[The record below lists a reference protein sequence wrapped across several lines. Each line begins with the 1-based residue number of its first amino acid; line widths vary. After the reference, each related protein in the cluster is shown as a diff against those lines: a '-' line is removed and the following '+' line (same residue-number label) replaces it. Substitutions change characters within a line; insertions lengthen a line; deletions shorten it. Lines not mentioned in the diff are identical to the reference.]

1 MKTIK
6 VQKDCVVD
14 RRNIAKIKQ
23 REIALSVTS
32 IDALNGNESGF
43 INFTLGIEDCQLSLE
58 FFGTCLLK
66 EKKQDLFYVDR
77 IELDV
82 DLAEEELKNI
92 NKELQE
98 KFSHGDVICAK
109 VYEIAEK
116 YILDLERDF
125 ENYADISKAFASICE
140 FKIDS
145 NSYFGEKNDFL
156 GEEAQKI
163 MKMFKNETGN
173 QIKLIFSTDEGK
185 NYILVD
191 NNLVEIMIN
200 QHSLKIEDGHIEIQS
215 YLYELQDFVEQLEK
229 VEEFFSET
237 VKLAFSKLKK
247 INE

>member
-1 MKTIK
+1 MKKNETKLVKSKRCKDTEYEIFVERNSIK
-6 VQKDCVVD
+6 ISKTENSNPID
-14 RRNIAKIKQ
+14 IY
-23 REIALSVTS
+23 S
-32 IDALNGNESGF
+32 IEA
-43 INFTLGIEDCQLSLE
+43 
-58 FFGTCLLK
+58 FGK
-66 EKKQDLFYVDR
+66 V
-77 IELDV
+77 
-82 DLAEEELKNI
+82 KNI
-92 NKELQE
+92 EN
-98 KFSHGDVICAK
+98 A
-109 VYEIAEK
+109 YEIAEK

-173 QIKLIFSTDEGK
+173 QIRLIFSTDEGK
-185 NYILVD
+185 NHILID
-191 NNLVEIMIN
+191 NNLIEIMIN

-229 VEEFFSET
+229 VEDFFSET

>member
-1 MKTIK
+1 MKKNETK
-6 VQKDCVVD
+6 LVKSKRCKDTEYEIFVD
-14 RRNIAKIKQ
+14 RNSIKISKT
-23 REIALSVTS
+23 ENSNPIDIYS
-32 IDALNGNESGF
+32 IEAFGKVKD
-43 INFTLGIEDCQLSLE
+43 IEN
-58 FFGTCLLK
+58 
-66 EKKQDLFYVDR
+66 
-77 IELDV
+77 
-82 DLAEEELKNI
+82 A
-92 NKELQE
+92 
-98 KFSHGDVICAK
+98 
-109 VYEIAEK
+109 YEIAEK

-125 ENYADISKAFASICE
+125 EYYADISKAFASICE

-163 MKMFKNETGN
+163 MKMFKTETGN
-173 QIKLIFSTDEGK
+173 QIRLIFSTDEEK
-185 NYILVD
+185 NYILID

>member
-1 MKTIK
+1 MKKNETK
-6 VQKDCVVD
+6 LVKSKRCKDTEYEIFVD
-14 RRNIAKIKQ
+14 RNSIKISKTENSNPIDIYSIETFGKIK
-23 REIALSVTS
+23 
-32 IDALNGNESGF
+32 D
-43 INFTLGIEDCQLSLE
+43 IEN
-58 FFGTCLLK
+58 
-66 EKKQDLFYVDR
+66 
-77 IELDV
+77 
-82 DLAEEELKNI
+82 A
-92 NKELQE
+92 
-98 KFSHGDVICAK
+98 
-109 VYEIAEK
+109 YEIAEK

-125 ENYADISKAFASICE
+125 ENYVDISKAFASICE

-156 GEEAQKI
+156 GEETQKI

-173 QIKLIFSTDEGK
+173 QIRLIFSTDEGK

-215 YLYELQDFVEQLEK
+215 YLYELQDFVDQLEK

>member
-1 MKTIK
+1 MKKNETKLVKSKRCKDTEYEIFVDCNSIK
-6 VQKDCVVD
+6 ISKTENSNPID
-14 RRNIAKIKQ
+14 IYSIETFGKIK
-23 REIALSVTS
+23 
-32 IDALNGNESGF
+32 D
-43 INFTLGIEDCQLSLE
+43 IEN
-58 FFGTCLLK
+58 
-66 EKKQDLFYVDR
+66 
-77 IELDV
+77 
-82 DLAEEELKNI
+82 A
-92 NKELQE
+92 
-98 KFSHGDVICAK
+98 
-109 VYEIAEK
+109 YEIAEK

-173 QIKLIFSTDEGK
+173 QIKLIFSIDEGK
-185 NYILVD
+185 NHILID
-191 NNLVEIMIN
+191 NNLIEIMIN

-215 YLYELQDFVEQLEK
+215 YLYELQDFVQQLKE

-237 VKLAFSKLKK
+237 VKVAFSKLKK

>member
-1 MKTIK
+1 MKKNETK
-6 VQKDCVVD
+6 LVKSKRCKDTEYEIFVD
-14 RRNIAKIKQ
+14 RNSIKISKT
-23 REIALSVTS
+23 ENSNPIDIYS
-32 IDALNGNESGF
+32 IEA
-43 INFTLGIEDCQLSLE
+43 
-58 FFGTCLLK
+58 FGK
-66 EKKQDLFYVDR
+66 V
-77 IELDV
+77 
-82 DLAEEELKNI
+82 KNI
-92 NKELQE
+92 EN
-98 KFSHGDVICAK
+98 A
-109 VYEIAEK
+109 YEIAEK

-156 GEEAQKI
+156 GEEARKI
-163 MKMFKNETGN
+163 MEMFKNETGN
-173 QIKLIFSTDEGK
+173 QIRLIFSTDEGK
-185 NYILVD
+185 NYILID

-200 QHSLKIEDGHIEIQS
+200 QHSLKIENGYIEIQS

>member
-1 MKTIK
+1 MKKKETKLVKSKRCKDTEYEIFADRNSIK
-6 VQKDCVVD
+6 ISKTENSNPIDIYSIEAFGKVKD
-14 RRNIAKIKQ
+14 
-23 REIALSVTS
+23 
-32 IDALNGNESGF
+32 
-43 INFTLGIEDCQLSLE
+43 IEN
-58 FFGTCLLK
+58 
-66 EKKQDLFYVDR
+66 
-77 IELDV
+77 
-82 DLAEEELKNI
+82 A
-92 NKELQE
+92 
-98 KFSHGDVICAK
+98 
-109 VYEIAEK
+109 YEIAEK

>member
-1 MKTIK
+1 MKKNETKLVKSKRCKDTEYEIFVERNSIK
-6 VQKDCVVD
+6 ISKTENSNPID
-14 RRNIAKIKQ
+14 IYSIETFGKIK
-23 REIALSVTS
+23 
-32 IDALNGNESGF
+32 D
-43 INFTLGIEDCQLSLE
+43 IEN
-58 FFGTCLLK
+58 
-66 EKKQDLFYVDR
+66 
-77 IELDV
+77 
-82 DLAEEELKNI
+82 A
-92 NKELQE
+92 
-98 KFSHGDVICAK
+98 
-109 VYEIAEK
+109 YEIAEK

-173 QIKLIFSTDEGK
+173 QIRLIFSTDEGK
-185 NYILVD
+185 NHILID
-191 NNLVEIMIN
+191 NNLIEIMIN

-229 VEEFFSET
+229 VEDFFSET

>member
-1 MKTIK
+1 MEKKETK
-6 VQKDCVVD
+6 LVKSKRCKDTEYEIFVD
-14 RRNIAKIKQ
+14 RNSIKISKT
-23 REIALSVTS
+23 ENSNPIDIYS
-32 IDALNGNESGF
+32 IEAFGKVKD
-43 INFTLGIEDCQLSLE
+43 IEN
-58 FFGTCLLK
+58 
-66 EKKQDLFYVDR
+66 
-77 IELDV
+77 
-82 DLAEEELKNI
+82 A
-92 NKELQE
+92 
-98 KFSHGDVICAK
+98 
-109 VYEIAEK
+109 YEIAEK

-125 ENYADISKAFASICE
+125 EYYADILKAFASICE

-163 MKMFKNETGN
+163 MKMFKTETGN
-173 QIKLIFSTDEGK
+173 QIRLIFSTDEGK
-185 NYILVD
+185 NYILID

-229 VEEFFSET
+229 VEDFFSET

>member
-1 MKTIK
+1 MEKNETK
-6 VQKDCVVD
+6 LVKSRRYKDAEYEIFVD
-14 RRNIAKIKQ
+14 CNSIKIKKTEKSNPV
-23 REIALSVTS
+23 EIYSVEAFGK
-32 IDALNGNESGF
+32 IKD
-43 INFTLGIEDCQLSLE
+43 IEN
-58 FFGTCLLK
+58 
-66 EKKQDLFYVDR
+66 
-77 IELDV
+77 
-82 DLAEEELKNI
+82 A
-92 NKELQE
+92 
-98 KFSHGDVICAK
+98 
-109 VYEIAEK
+109 YEIAEK
-116 YILDLERDF
+116 YIIDLENDV

-173 QIKLIFSTDEGK
+173 QIRLIFSTDEGK
-185 NYILVD
+185 NYILID

-215 YLYELQDFVEQLEK
+215 YLYELQDFLQQLEE